1 MLDLPA
7 TMQALAR
14 ERPIF
19 HSERDFQFWLGW
31 MLREHCGLRPLIEV
45 PWRLFVPGAHERVD
59 ITADTAHGKVAIEL
73 KYLTRGIKT
82 DIGGEFYQLSN
93 QSAQDMRR
101 YDILR
106 DIERLEKL
114 TRHGFAA
121 GYMLALSNEPL
132 YWNRTRARRVTNDEE
147 FRLHHGRNISGKMQ
161 WGPHTGAGTKFQREA
176 PIFLCGH
183 YTLHWHPYSMIR
195 GTRAG
200 EFRYLLVEI
209 PAVNGEV
216 VKP

>member
-1 MLDLPA
+1 MR
-7 TMQALAR
+7 ALAQ

-31 MLREHCGLRPLIEV
+31 MLREHCGLRPMIEV
-45 PWRLFVPGAHERVD
+45 PLRLFAPGAQERVD
-59 ITADTAHGKVAIEL
+59 IVADTAQGKTAIEL
-73 KYLTRGIKT
+73 KYLTRELKMNV
-82 DIGGEFYQLSN
+82 GGECYRLSN

-101 YDILR
+101 YDVLR
-106 DIERLEKL
+106 DIERLEKC
-114 TRHGFAA
+114 TRHGLAV

-132 YWNRTRARRVTNDEE
+132 YWRRSRVRRVTNDGE

-161 WGPHTGAGTKFQREA
+161 WGPRTGAGTKFQREA

-183 YTLHWHPYSMIR
+183 YTMRWHPYSMIR
-195 GTRAG
+195 GARAG

-209 PAVNGEV
+209 PALNGEV
-216 VKP
+216 AAP

>member
-7 TMQALAR
+7 TMRALAR

-73 KYLTRGIKT
+73 KYLTREIKT

-132 YWNRTRARRVTNDEE
+132 YWNRTRGRRVTNDEE
-147 FRLHHGRNISGKMQ
+147 FRLHHGRNISGKMK
-161 WGPHTGAGTKFQREA
+161 WGPHASAGTKFQREA

-183 YTLHWHPYSMIR
+183 YTLHWHPYSVIR
-195 GTRAG
+195 GARAG

-209 PAVNGEV
+209 PAMNREV
-216 VKP
+216 VAP

>member
-7 TMQALAR
+7 TMRTLAQ

-31 MLREHCGLRPLIEV
+31 ILRERCGLRPMIEA
-45 PWRLFVPGAHERVD
+45 PLRIFVPGAQERVD
-59 ITADTAHGKVAIEL
+59 IVADTAQGKVAIEL
-73 KYLTRGIKT
+73 KYLTRELKT
-82 DIGGEFYQLSN
+82 NIGGECYRLSN

-106 DIERLEKL
+106 DMERLEKL
-114 TRHGFAA
+114 TRHGVAA

-132 YWNRTRARRVTNDEE
+132 YWRISRVRRATNDRE

-161 WGPHTGAGTKFQREA
+161 WGPHTSAGTKLQREA

-183 YTLHWHPYSMIR
+183 YTMHWHPYSMIR

-209 PAVNGEV
+209 RAMNREV
-216 VKP
+216 AGP